1 MNRVLW
7 DFQVE
12 GITSAVSAKIPKKS
26 GMQAEKTPKKKK
38 TMVDLG
44 KTVTCGS
51 KVGEMC
57 RQNQESS
64 GITWKRNWGLIMCHI
79 SS

>member
-26 GMQAEKTPKKKK
+26 GMQAEETPKKK

-44 KTVTCGS
+44 KTVNLWL
-51 KVGEMC
+51 K
-57 RQNQESS
+57 SS
-64 GITWKRNWGLIMCHI
+64 RGNV
-79 SS
+79 